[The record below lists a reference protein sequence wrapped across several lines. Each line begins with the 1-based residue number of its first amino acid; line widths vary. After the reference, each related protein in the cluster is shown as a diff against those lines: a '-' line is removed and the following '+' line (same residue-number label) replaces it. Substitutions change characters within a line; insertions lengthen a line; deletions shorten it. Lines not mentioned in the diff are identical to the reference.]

1 MGIKDVVFSQSA
13 RLRVARGVDTLANA
27 VKVTLGPRGRN
38 VVLERSWGT
47 PLVTKDGVTVAN
59 EIDLRDQFA
68 NMGAQ
73 MVKEVA
79 AKTGDDAGDGT
90 TTATVLA
97 QSIYNEGLKLVAAR
111 HNPIDLKR
119 GIDAAVENVVK
130 TLKKISKPVET
141 SAEIAQIG
149 TISANGEKEI
159 GDLFADAMDKIG
171 RDGVIM
177 IEQHNGLETELEI
190 VEGIWFDRGYLS
202 PYFITDTEQLECVL
216 DDPLI
221 LIHEQKISSL
231 PDLLPLLEQVIGTGR
246 PLLVIAEDVTG
257 EALSALVVNQMRG
270 ALKCCAVKAPAF
282 GDIRKEMLQ
291 DLAAMVGGKA
301 IMEGMGVS
309 LSAVKLAD
317 LGRAERVVVEEND
330 TTVLEGAGDKVA
342 IDGRIKLINAAIERT
357 NSDYDKM
364 KLKERLAKLA
374 GGVAVINVG
383 APTELALKDKKLR
396 IEDALA
402 ATRAAVAEGI
412 VPGGGVALVRC
423 LDELEKL
430 KFTDARQYGVGIVRR
445 AIEEPLRTIARNAGA
460 EPSVVL
466 QRVREGGRD
475 KKKGGVGFGYNAET
489 ETYEDLLKA
498 GVIDPTKVV
507 RAALQNAASV
517 AALLLTTEAIMAE
530 RPQPERGLSP
540 YMNTPTAAERGPET
554 DDFRHDDEFGVH

>member
-1 MGIKDVVFSQSA
+1 MGIKDVVHAQAA
-13 RLRVARGVDTLANA
+13 RLRVARGVDILANA

-59 EIDLRDQFA
+59 EIDLHDQFA
-68 NMGAQ
+68 NLGAQ

-97 QSIYNEGLKLVAAR
+97 QVIFSEGLKLVAAR

-159 GDLFADAMDKIG
+159 GQLFADAMDKIG

-177 IEQHNGLETELEI
+177 IEQHNGIATELEI
-190 VEGIWFDRGYLS
+190 VEGLWFDRGYLS
-202 PYFITDTEQLECVL
+202 PYFVTDAEALECVL

-282 GDIRKEMLQ
+282 GEIRKEMLQ
-291 DLAAMVGGKA
+291 DLAAMVGAKA
-301 IMEGMGVS
+301 IMEGIGVN
-309 LSAVKLAD
+309 LSEVKLAD

-330 TTVLEGAGDKVA
+330 TTILEGAGDKTA
-342 IDGRIKLINAAIERT
+342 IEGRIKLINAAVERT

-383 APTELALKDKKLR
+383 APTELALKEKKLR

-423 LDELEKL
+423 LDELAKL

-445 AIEEPLRTIARNAGA
+445 ALEEPLRTIVRNAGA

-466 QRVREGGRD
+466 QRVREGG
-475 KKKGGVGFGYNAET
+475 KGKGAGVGYGFNAET

-517 AALLLTTEAIMAE
+517 AALLLTTEAILAE
-530 RPQPERGLSP
+530 CPKPEPGLSSS
-540 YMNTPTAAERGPET
+540 MNAPTAAERGPET
-554 DDFRHDDEFGVH
+554 SDFQPDDDF

>member
-38 VVLERSWGT
+38 VVLERTWGT

-97 QSIYNEGLKLVAAR
+97 QIIYNEGLKLVAAR

-119 GIDAAVENVVK
+119 GIDAAVELVVK

-149 TISANGEKEI
+149 TISANGEAEI
-159 GDLFADAMDKIG
+159 GKLFADAMDKIG

-177 IEQHNGLETELEI
+177 IEQHNGIDTELEF
-190 VEGIWFDRGYLS
+190 VEGVWFDRGYLS

-221 LIHEQKISSL
+221 LIHEEKISSL
-231 PDLLPLLEQVIGTGR
+231 PDFLPLLEQVIGTGR

-282 GDIRKEMLQ
+282 GDVRKEMLQ
-291 DLAAMVGGKA
+291 DLAAMVGAKA

-309 LSAVKLAD
+309 LSAVTLAD
-317 LGRAERVVVEEND
+317 LGRAERVVVEQDD
-330 TTVLEGAGDKVA
+330 TTVLEGKGDKVA
-342 IDGRIKLINAAIERT
+342 IDGRIKLINAAVERT

-383 APTELALKDKKLR
+383 AATELALKEKKLR

-423 LDELEKL
+423 LDALEKL
-430 KFTDARQYGVGIVRR
+430 KLPDARQYGVGIVRR

-466 QRVREGGRD
+466 QRVRQGGGG
-475 KKKGGVGFGYNAET
+475 KGGVGFGYNAET
-489 ETYEDLLKA
+489 ETYEDLLKS

-530 RPQPERGLSP
+530 RPQPEVGLSP
-540 YMNTPTAAERGPET
+540 YQNTPTAAERGPET
-554 DDFRHDDEFGVH
+554 DDFRPDDEFGVH